1 MQGKG
6 IYHLAA
12 IFTSVVW
19 GTTFI
24 SSKILLEAG
33 LTPASIMIM
42 RFIIAYIGLLPFWR
56 GKLFADTLRDELW
69 MVVVG
74 ITGGSMYFLLENS
87 ALLYTQASNVAIIIA
102 STPLLTTL
110 AVHLISRQEK
120 ANKWLYACSMLSMA
134 GVVLVVYNGEFVL
147 KLNPIGDILTL
158 GAAIMWVIYSIVILR
173 IERRYSTLMITRK
186 IFFYGILTLLP
197 YFLFEPWPSDWQI
210 YTQPVVVWN
219 MLFLGVIASLLC
231 YWLWNIVLKKL
242 GAIRSTN
249 YLYLNPVVAMVTAYI
264 VLDEQINHLTIIGTA
279 LILLGVY
286 LLEKKKS
293 AAEEDNETN

>member
-1 MQGKG
+1 MQNKG

-69 MVVVG
+69 MVVIG

-197 YFLFEPWPSDWQI
+197 YFLFEPWPSDWHI